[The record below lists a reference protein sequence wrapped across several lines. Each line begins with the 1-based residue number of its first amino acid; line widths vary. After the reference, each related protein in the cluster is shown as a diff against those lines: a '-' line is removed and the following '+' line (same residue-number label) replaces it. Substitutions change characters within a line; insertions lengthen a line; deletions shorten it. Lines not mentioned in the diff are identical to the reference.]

1 MADIYEQW
9 MEKAEGRKAFFY
21 TDEEGRV
28 RFAGGPGG
36 GAGGSAGGGAA
47 GGTSSIVATSSGS
60 VSPEIVKNLQP
71 VSAGDLSPGQ
81 RIVDDTRY
89 IATVIGRDKIDPTKL
104 SESGY
109 TEQDY
114 AKYLQ
119 RVNIQRQDGSVHSV
133 YPRVVVRNLPP
144 QIKIEYSD

>member
-1 MADIYEQW
+1 MDLYEELFG
-9 MEKAEGRKAFFY
+9 EKAEGRKAFFY

-36 GAGGSAGGGAA
+36 GGGTAGGGAA
-47 GGTSSIVATSSGS
+47 GSGGSITLNSYGDVTPEDFAKLEPVA
-60 VSPEIVKNLQP
+60 
-71 VSAGDLSPGQ
+71 AGDLSPGQ
-81 RIVDDTRY
+81 RIVDDSRS
-89 IATVIGRDKIDPTKL
+89 IATVIGRERIDPTKL

-119 RVNIQRQDGSVHSV
+119 RVNIQRQNGFTYSV
-133 YPRVVVRNLPP
+133 YPRAVVRNLPP